1 MNTSNQQLKNY
12 LAIFSITALLPI
24 IIFGAI
30 GFFLQP
36 LSGDLTRL
44 GRLAERDFGWNVP
57 QPIVEVFP
65 MNRAEVADVIVLGDS
80 FSQPNVWQSIT
91 VQRTKLKLLTFSFL
105 NMREPGCIEQ
115 WVKSIPVRY
124 PSAKTIIIETTEKSF
139 LDRFNV
145 DINKCRGLSIFPY
158 TYIPGQTASER
169 QHGYKDIMPDPIYAL
184 RAAFNSDLQNNKAAR
199 SGDTI
204 IQPLN
209 RNDLF
214 SNHRA
219 DLLLYYKTELD
230 KKNWKPLEI
239 ETALNRISSLEQIAA
254 ANKMQ
259 FIINIVPDKST
270 IYSRFFKN
278 QEEISIL
285 SNLQKELRLRNIRV
299 IDLLPT
305 LNANVESIKDLY
317 LPNDTHFSTSG
328 YILMGEAIAQEL
340 SNNSSK

>member
-1 MNTSNQQLKNY
+1 MNISNQQLKQY

-24 IIFGAI
+24 IIFGAV

-36 LSGDLTRL
+36 VSGDLTRL
-44 GRLAERDFGWNVP
+44 GRLAERDFGWNAP

-65 MNRAEVADVIVLGDS
+65 MNRTEVADVIVLGDS
-80 FSQPNVWQSIT
+80 FSQPNVWQSIA

-105 NMREPGCIEQ
+105 DMRQPDCIEQ
-115 WVKSIPVRY
+115 WVKSVPIRY
-124 PSAKTIIIETTEKSF
+124 PGAKTIIIETTEKSF

-145 DINKCRGLSIFPY
+145 DTNKCRGLSILPY
-158 TYIPGQTASER
+158 AYIPGQTASER
-169 QHGYKDIMPDPIYAL
+169 PRGYKDIMPDPVYAL
-184 RAAFNSDLQNNKAAR
+184 RAAFNSDLKINKSTR
-199 SGDTI
+199 ISDTI
-204 IQPLN
+204 IEPLN

-214 SNHRA
+214 SNRRA
-219 DLLLYYKTELD
+219 DLLLYYKNELD
-230 KKNWKPLEI
+230 KKTWKPLEI
-239 ETALNRISSLEQIAA
+239 ETALNQISSLQEIAA
-254 ANKMQ
+254 ANKVQ

-285 SNLQKELRLRNIRV
+285 AKLQKELRSRAIRV

-317 LPNDTHFSTSG
+317 LPNDTHFSTRG
-328 YILMGEAIAQEL
+328 YTLMGEAIAQEL
-340 SNNSSK
+340 LNNGSK